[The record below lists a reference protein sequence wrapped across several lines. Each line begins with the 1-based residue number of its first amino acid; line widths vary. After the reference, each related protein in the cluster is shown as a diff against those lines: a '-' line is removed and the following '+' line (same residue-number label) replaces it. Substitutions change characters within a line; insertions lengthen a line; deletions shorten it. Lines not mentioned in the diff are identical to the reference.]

1 MFSNA
6 RLRLLMKLVGFERLG
21 VEDVVGAAWVIP
33 ASQTSNG
40 LHESISEIQ
49 KALQIPFSGDGDDDP
64 RKHLTQKMPGGP
76 RTTVQGTLDV
86 NFGSDSEGEDVVP
99 DGILF
104 PPNPRSKAN
113 ALDQL
118 KKKRKKKSKDTEPT
132 ELDDETLQARR
143 DARLSNA
150 LSRQAKIKS
159 DLFIHASDE
168 ESDEEADKEF
178 FRLEEERRKK
188 HDAAVKH
195 AIRTGA
201 TDTSSKGKGKGK
213 KAAVRKRSDTGGST
227 STKSKRQR
235 RDSGSAGSDADS
247 DADADGDILMA
258 ELDAQSSHSQQDVS
272 TSHGAGEDEETPLTS
287 GEDDLAFDD
296 DLAFMRDRPSK
307 TQPPAPENDAEDEDA
322 PVAASRRRMRG
333 GFVIESDSE

>member
-33 ASQTSNG
+33 ASQQSKD

-49 KALQIPFSGDGDDDP
+49 KALQTPFSGDGDDDP
-64 RKHLTQKMPGGP
+64 RKHLTQKKPGGP
-76 RTTVQGTLDV
+76 RATVQGTLDV
-86 NFGSDSEGEDVVP
+86 SFGSDSEGEDVVP

-118 KKKRKKKSKDTEPT
+118 KKKRKKKSKDTEP
-132 ELDDETLQARR
+132 ELDDETLQERR

-195 AIRTGA
+195 AIRIGA

-213 KAAVRKRSDTGGST
+213 KAAGRKRSDTGGSAT
-227 STKSKRQR
+227 AKNKRQR

-258 ELDAQSSHSQQDVS
+258 ELDAQSPHSQQEVS
-272 TSHGAGEDEETPLTS
+272 TSLGAGEDDDTPLTS

-296 DLAFMRDRPSK
+296 DLAFMRDRPSRPK
-307 TQPPAPENDAEDEDA
+307 PPAPENDAEDEDV